1 MNIVRT
7 ILRIKPKESKKNRS
21 TNSFNNE
28 FYIASN
34 EFSKQK
40 LISYYGIE
48 DCAIT
53 AGHGSCVK
61 LESIFGASTISRG
74 SSGTLTNSNITL
86 NNSRGNSAIDIK
98 YHNFKSSKISKEI
111 NEEEKE
117 EIKGKKEKKREKRE
131 KVKQKR

>member
-40 LISYYGIE
+40 VTYLFLLS
-48 DCAIT
+48 
-53 AGHGSCVK
+53 
-61 LESIFGASTISRG
+61 
-74 SSGTLTNSNITL
+74 
-86 NNSRGNSAIDIK
+86 
-98 YHNFKSSKISKEI
+98 
-111 NEEEKE
+111 
-117 EIKGKKEKKREKRE
+117 
-131 KVKQKR
+131 